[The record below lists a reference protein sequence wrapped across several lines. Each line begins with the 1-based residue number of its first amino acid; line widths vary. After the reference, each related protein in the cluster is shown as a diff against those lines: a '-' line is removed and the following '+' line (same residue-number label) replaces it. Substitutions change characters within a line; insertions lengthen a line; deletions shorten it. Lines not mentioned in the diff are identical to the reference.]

1 MQELFPG
8 RETRRDLSWRGR
20 DVGSSCDRAA
30 RLANPILNLAKTS
43 GRCLVPLNARHE
55 FFVQLA
61 GKPDAKWKFLEARDS
76 VLKCHYVIANF
87 PKIFGTSIHNRSR
100 LGGKQLT

>member
-1 MQELFPG
+1 
-8 RETRRDLSWRGR
+8 
-20 DVGSSCDRAA
+20 
-30 RLANPILNLAKTS
+30 
-43 GRCLVPLNARHE
+43 LVPLNARHE

-61 GKPDAKWKFLEARDS
+61 RKPDAKRKSLEARDA

-100 LGGKQLT
+100 HGGTQLT